1 MATVKEALLKLEGH
15 ERECAVRYSNI
26 ERRLD
31 EGQVKFKSLQTALW
45 GIYPLIITLFV
56 MGKFF
61 LVMDI
66 NENSNVTIPIRNLIA
81 MVAATAIAT
90 TAYFGI
96 QERLKTLEHSLDKSQ
111 AEIERNTEFRILWPR
126 GELGS
131 LPDDARQDMLIQG
144 IQLDVEDLRGLQS
157 QIHDLT
163 VRLGT
168 MEALNEQ
175 ENDND

>member
-1 MATVKEALLKLEGH
+1 
-15 ERECAVRYSNI
+15 
-26 ERRLD
+26 
-31 EGQVKFKSLQTALW
+31 
-45 GIYPLIITLFV
+45 
-56 MGKFF
+56 
-61 LVMDI
+61 MDI

-131 LPDDARQDMLIQG
+131 LPDDARQDMLIQN